1 MIILEV
7 SFLVM
12 IPTIFQLVTRQVQL
26 NVGGISQDL
35 ESNTFVV
42 MGVLVFEEVVDVIMC
57 DHWEATEYV
66 YAHIYLYI
74 YIHKYVDICIINWP
88 KVSENISEDAII
100 LLGFEGAS
108 GPALGMRPDA
118 ISPNDVC
125 QLLVGL
131 MLVQTGRHWI
141 GNNTFFKW

>member
-1 MIILEV
+1 MILPEV

-57 DHWEATEYV
+57 DH
-66 YAHIYLYI
+66 
-74 YIHKYVDICIINWP
+74 
-88 KVSENISEDAII
+88 
-100 LLGFEGAS
+100 
-108 GPALGMRPDA
+108 
-118 ISPNDVC
+118 
-125 QLLVGL
+125 
-131 MLVQTGRHWI
+131 
-141 GNNTFFKW
+141 